1 MDAPDRPR
9 VVIVG
14 GGFGGIHAARKLRH
28 ADADIVVID
37 RTNHHLFQPLLYQV
51 ATATLAP
58 SDIAVPIRWIL
69 RKQAN
74 TRVVLGVVNKIDRQ
88 RRVVCIEGA
97 SDEPYDYLVVA
108 TGTRHAYFGH
118 DDWEPN
124 APGLKS
130 LDDALDIRHRFLS
143 AFERAEVANDE
154 ATRQAWLTFVVV
166 GGGPTGVELAG
177 IMATIA
183 RTALRSDFRRIDTT
197 RTRLVLAE
205 AGPRVLPTLPES
217 LSARAQRDLEG
228 MGVEVLTNAKV
239 TKIESDA
246 VWIGEDRLEAR
257 TVIWAAGNVGGPL
270 GAQLVDVPERSRRVA
285 VSPDLSVPGDPNVF
299 VIGDLAMVKRED
311 GTLVPGV
318 AQGAMQMGDC
328 AGDNILRSLRRQ
340 PRRPFHYRN
349 LGDMATIG
357 RYSAV
362 ALIGGVEL
370 TGWIAWWTWLFIHI
384 MHLAGFRN
392 RLSVLLQWAWSYFTW
407 QRGVRLIVDSER
419 RR

>member
-1 MDAPDRPR
+1 MSVPDRPR

-14 GGFGGIHAARKLRH
+14 GGFGGIHAARRLRH
-28 ADADIVVID
+28 ADAEVVVID

-58 SDIAVPIRWIL
+58 SDIAVPIRWLL

-74 TRVVLGVVNKIDRQ
+74 TRVVLGSVTEIDRE
-88 RRVVCIEGA
+88 RRIVRVEGA
-97 SDEPYDYLVVA
+97 PDELYDYLIVA

-118 DDWEPN
+118 DEWEAI

-143 AFERAEVANDE
+143 AFERAEVAADE
-154 ATRQAWLTFVVV
+154 ETRQAWLTFVVV

-183 RTALRSDFRRIDTT
+183 RTALRPDFRRIDTAH
-197 RTRLVLAE
+197 TRLVLAE
-205 AGPRVLPTLPES
+205 AGPRVLPNLPET

-228 MGVEVLTNAKV
+228 MRVEVRTHTKV
-239 TKIESDA
+239 TKVASDA
-246 VWIGEDRLEAR
+246 VWFGDEQLHAR
-257 TVIWAAGNVGGPL
+257 TVIWAAGNSGGPL
-270 GAQLVDVPERSRRVA
+270 GLQLAQPPDRSRRVA
-285 VSPDLSVPGDPNVF
+285 VTPDLSVPGDPNVF
-299 VIGDLAMVKRED
+299 VVGDLAMVKRDD
-311 GTLVPGV
+311 GSAVPGV

-328 AGDNILRSLRRQ
+328 AGDNVLRSLRRQ
-340 PRRPFHYRN
+340 PRRAFHYRN

-362 ALIGGVEL
+362 ALIGGVEI
-370 TGWIAWWTWLFIHI
+370 TGWLAWWAWLFIHI

-392 RLSVLLQWAWSYFTW
+392 RLSVLLQWGWSYFTW
-407 QRGVRLIVDSER
+407 ERGVRLIVDSER